1 MPSLNIQPLN
11 SEALQQLRLY
21 WSRVP
26 CGAPLQNYA
35 EGTET
40 YDPLGWC
47 RNPGDAFVV
56 EACGDSMAPEIKE
69 GDKLIID
76 GSRTPR
82 NGDTVLAQIDNEAFI
97 KYFYHDKQN
106 NRVIL
111 EPHNTRYKPIQVDC
125 NKQKFE
131 VKGVVMMV
139 MHQIKQRLVQP
150 QRIAEQPAPLKVVNI
165 QTGTEA
171 TAPPADSPL
180 KSAADIAA
188 GLDPFFGPA
197 FKGRNKAQV
206 NYLDMLATDIHLYSN
221 AKNFARIANMMYS
234 SREML
239 HKPRNF
245 SEWYRLFCCL
255 TGAPHNPNYRQC
267 MVEDYLPMQE
277 RFYYLTN

>member
-1 MPSLNIQPLN
+1 MPPLKIQPLN
-11 SEALQQLRLY
+11 GETLQQLRLY
-21 WSRVP
+21 WSQVP
-26 CGAPLQNYA
+26 CGVPLQNYA
-35 EGTET
+35 EGSET

-82 NGDTVLAQIDNEAFI
+82 NGDTVLALIDNEAFI
-97 KYFYHDKQN
+97 KYFYYDPQTN
-106 NRVIL
+106 QVVL
-111 EPHNTRYKPIQVDC
+111 EPHNTRYQPHYVDC
-125 NKQKFE
+125 NKQNLE
-131 VKGVVMMV
+131 IKGVVMMV
-139 MHQIKQRLVQP
+139 MHQIKQRIVQP
-150 QRIAEQPAPLKVVNI
+150 QRIAGQPAPLKVVNI
-165 QTGTEA
+165 QTGPET

-206 NYLDMLATDIHLYSN
+206 NYLEMLATDIRVFSTV
-221 AKNFARIANMMYS
+221 KDFARIANMMYS

-239 HKPRNF
+239 HKPHTF

-255 TGAPHNPNYRQC
+255 TGAPHNPNYRQSRL
-267 MVEDYLPMQE
+267 EDYQPLQE